1 MYPITSYPI
10 TPDLLGR
17 VRWQA
22 EIDGQFS
29 RFARRSYNR
38 GRAERKIARD
48 EEALRGRGHITFMQR
63 WGLPLVVPLHRR
75 YDRLLRAVQQR
86 RKVRRYK

>member
-22 EIDGQFS
+22 EIDGQRS
-29 RFARRSYNR
+29 RFARRSYSR
-38 GRAERKIARD
+38 DKAERKIAHD
-48 EEALRGRGHITFMQR
+48 ENQLWDGHITFMQR
-63 WGLPLVVPLHRR
+63 WWLPLTVPLHRP
-75 YDRLLRAVQQR
+75 YDRLLRKVQQR
-86 RKVRRYK
+86 RRVRHHK

>member
-22 EIDGQFS
+22 EIDGQHS
-29 RFARRSYNR
+29 RFARRSYSR
-38 GRAERKIARD
+38 DKAERKISRD
-48 EEALRGRGHITFMQR
+48 ENLYWEGHISFMQR
-63 WGLPLVVPLHRR
+63 WFLPMAVPFHRR
-75 YDRLLRAVQQR
+75 LDKVYRAAQQR
-86 RKVRRYK
+86 RKVRHHK